1 MNKLILILII
11 LIINIMC
18 YTINIKD
25 KLPRIVLKNQFNI
38 EKEISLNTE
47 IIIMTFDRDTSNIV
61 IDFIEERKEF
71 LSKNKIVY
79 INSPLFRN
87 MKILTNGFLNY
98 KMKHLNFDVL
108 LLNDTYIKLF
118 EEKKEFITI
127 YEIKYHVVTNLIYLK
142 TKEDLE
148 KFFN

>member
-11 LIINIMC
+11 STINIMC